1 MAVEPLEQAEKKMKK
16 SVEAMRREFASVR
29 TGKATPQVLD
39 SVRVEAY
46 ESRLPLN
53 QVANVSAPE
62 PQLLVIQPYDQN
74 LADDIAHAVR
84 AADLGLNPSVD
95 GSVVRVPVPPLSEER
110 RKEMVKRLHT
120 MAEDGRIAVRQVRQ
134 DAKNRLQE
142 MEREG
147 EISEDAYHRF
157 LDDLQEMTDGHI
169 ERIDGALEK
178 KEAEVM
184 EV

>member
-1 MAVEPLEQAEKKMKK
+1 MAVEPLEQADRKMEK

-29 TGKATPQVLD
+29 TGKATPQLLD
-39 SVRVEAY
+39 PVRVEAY

-53 QVANVSAPE
+53 QVANVSSPE

-95 GSVVRVPVPPLSEER
+95 GGVVRVPVPPLSEER

-142 MEREG
+142 MERDG
-147 EISEDAYHRF
+147 EISEDDYHRF
-157 LDDLQEMTDGHI
+157 LDDLQEMTDEHI
-169 ERIDGALEK
+169 EQIDGALEK